1 SQRQK
6 SLFWFSRPGLM
17 LVTLQSMQFLLAIMV
32 GALIWFGSTDSTGL
46 MILAE
51 VFLGIGAFG
60 IYTIVLPKFIPKYTT
75 VTHVGAMVNRHIL
88 SECLAKQK
96 RAFQHRALPP
106 TLRQVSVM
114 ARMKAN
120 YKGENGRVMAFL
132 RKRMSGLAWREFMQV
147 LVTVHFFVVAYNNDP
162 VRSGL
167 DTTQTLL
174 AEVTLGSVALF
185 LEIVTHFVVWR
196 GKLCF
201 RCSLFA
207 GGTGEE
213 NPPLPDGESEA
224 SPPGYP
230 SGGSHRGLLEHGN
243 KTGGG
248 KAEMPGAPNRSG
260 GGDGDGAQKLLPPHA
275 KGGTMYPS
283 GNYNYN
289 YNEKEYYYEDEEEED
304 RECSRCSVWACFGW
318 NGEDQGKRF
327 FSVPPSARVGWWRA
341 VDLVLVLVVAGESI
355 VSMATYLAEGD
366 YRVVHALQGLV
377 ILRWFPLMFC
387 PFPPAEGHDDL
398 HDVGGATVHHD
409 PLSHNAR
416 EETLKETLAL
426 LRGQAKLAAVFDGNS
441 MGRADGGSLTA
452 ADDADKL

>member
-1 SQRQK
+1 QRQK

-32 GALIWFGSTDSTGL
+32 GALIWFGSTDSTGV

-51 VFLGIGAFG
+51 VFLGVGAFG

-88 SECLAKQK
+88 SECLVKQK

-120 YKGENGRVMAFL
+120 YKGENGRVMTFL
-132 RKRMSGLAWREFMQV
+132 RKHMSGHAWREFMQV

-162 VRSGL
+162 VRSGV

-174 AEVTLGSVALF
+174 AEATLGSVALV
-185 LEIVTHFVVWR
+185 LEMVTHFVVWK
-196 GKLCF
+196 GKLWF

-207 GGTGEE
+207 GGGKGEE
-213 NPPLPDGESEA
+213 NPPRGGGSEA
-224 SPPGYP
+224 SAPGYP
-230 SGGSHRGLLEHGN
+230 SGGSHRGLLDHAN
-243 KTGGG
+243 DTGGV
-248 KAEMPGAPNRSG
+248 KVEMSGAPNHG
-260 GGDGDGAQKLLPPHA
+260 VGDGGQKLLSPHTQE
-275 KGGTMYPS
+275 GTMYPS
-283 GNYNYN
+283 GNYKYN
-289 YNEKEYYYEDEEEED
+289 DNEYYYEEEEED
-304 RECSRCSVWACFGW
+304 TACSRCSVWACFGW

-327 FSVPPSARVGWWRA
+327 FSVPPSARVGWWRT

-426 LRGQAKLAAVFDGNS
+426 LRGQTKLTAVFDGNN
-441 MGRADGGSLTA
+441 M
-452 ADDADKL
+452 